1 MMKGILVRDL
11 GKTDYLPV
19 YNQMRDYTQTR
30 NSETR
35 DEIWLTE
42 HLPVFTMGQSA
53 KEEHLLSPGAIP
65 ISYCDR
71 GGQVTY
77 HGPGQLTVYLL
88 LDIKRMSLN
97 IRELVTSIETIMIRC
112 LARFSIQANRI
123 QGAPGVYVD
132 RKKIGALGLRVSR
145 GRAYHGMSLNVDMSL
160 EPFSRINPCGL
171 LDISVTQMAHFR
183 QIDMGDVK
191 IRLLEEISD
200 VFGFSLNILDNLVSE
215 LD

>member
-1 MMKGILVRDL
+1 MRQVVVRDL

-19 YNQMRDYTQTR
+19 FKQMRDYTRAR
-30 NSETR
+30 NPESA

-42 HLPVFTMGQSA
+42 HFPVFTMGQSA
-53 KEEHLLSPGAIP
+53 KVEHLLSPGAIP
-65 ISYCDR
+65 ISYSDR

-97 IRELVTSIETIMIRC
+97 IRELVLRIETSMIGC
-112 LARFSIQANRI
+112 LSKFSIQANRI

-132 RKKIGALGLRVSR
+132 RKKIGALGLRVTR
-145 GRAYHGMSLNVDMSL
+145 GRIYHGMSLNVDMSL

-171 LDISVTQMAHFR
+171 LDISVTQMANF
-183 QIDMGDVK
+183 QKIDMESVK
-191 IRLLEEISD
+191 ITLLDELAD
-200 VFGFSLNILDNLVSE
+200 GFGFNLNMSDNLVPE
-215 LD
+215 LG

>member
-1 MMKGILVRDL
+1 MRDL

-19 YNQMRDYTQTR
+19 FKQMRDYTRAR
-30 NSETR
+30 NPESA

-53 KEEHLLSPGAIP
+53 KVEHLLSPGAIP
-65 ISYCDR
+65 ISYSDR

-97 IRELVTSIETIMIRC
+97 IRELVLRIETSMIGC
-112 LARFSIQANRI
+112 LSKFSIQANRI

-132 RKKIGALGLRVSR
+132 RKKIGALGLRVTR
-145 GRAYHGMSLNVDMSL
+145 GRIYHGMSLNVDMSL

-171 LDISVTQMAHFR
+171 LDISVTQMANF
-183 QIDMGDVK
+183 QKIDMESVK
-191 IRLLEEISD
+191 ITLLDELAD
-200 VFGFSLNILDNLVSE
+200 GFGFNLNMSDNLVPE
-215 LD
+215 LG

>member
-1 MMKGILVRDL
+1 MRQVVVRDL

-19 YNQMRDYTQTR
+19 FKQMRDYTRVR
-30 NSETR
+30 NSESA

-65 ISYCDR
+65 ISYSDR

-97 IRELVTSIETIMIRC
+97 IRELVLRIETSMIGC
-112 LARFSIQANRI
+112 LSKFSIQAKRI

-132 RKKIGALGLRVSR
+132 RKKIGALGLRVTR
-145 GRAYHGMSLNVDMSL
+145 GRIYHGMSLNVDMSL

-171 LDISVTQMAHFR
+171 SDISVTQMANF
-183 QIDMGDVK
+183 QKIDMESVK
-191 IRLLEEISD
+191 ITLLDELAD
-200 VFGFSLNILDNLVSE
+200 GFGFNLNMSDNLVPE
-215 LD
+215 LG

>member
-1 MMKGILVRDL
+1 MRRVLVRDL

-19 YNQMRDYTQTR
+19 FNQMRDYTRAR
-30 NSETR
+30 NSESI

-53 KEEHLLSPGAIP
+53 KKEHLLSPGEIP

-88 LDIKRMSLN
+88 LDIKRMSVN
-97 IRELVTSIETIMIRC
+97 IRELVARIESSMIGC
-112 LARFSIQANRI
+112 LSRFSIQANRI

-132 RKKIGALGLRVSR
+132 RKKIGALGLRVTR
-145 GRAYHGMSLNVDMSL
+145 GRVYHGMSLNVDMSL

-171 LDISVTQMAHFR
+171 LDISVTQIADF
-183 QIDMGDVK
+183 QKIDMESAKVA
-191 IRLLEEISD
+191 LLDELAD
-200 VFGFSLNILDNLVSE
+200 VFDINLNILDNLVPE
-215 LD
+215 LG

>member
-1 MMKGILVRDL
+1 MRRVVVRDL

-19 YNQMRDYTQTR
+19 FKQMRDYTRAR
-30 NSETR
+30 NPESA

-53 KEEHLLSPGAIP
+53 KVEHLLSPGAIP
-65 ISYCDR
+65 ISYSDR

-97 IRELVTSIETIMIRC
+97 IRELVLRIETSMIGC
-112 LARFSIQANRI
+112 LSKFSIQANRI

-132 RKKIGALGLRVSR
+132 RKKIGALGLRVTR
-145 GRAYHGMSLNVDMSL
+145 GRVYHGMSLNVDMSL

-171 LDISVTQMAHFR
+171 LDISVTQMANF
-183 QIDMGDVK
+183 QKIDMESVK
-191 IRLLEEISD
+191 ITLLDELAD
-200 VFGFSLNILDNLVSE
+200 GFGFNLNMSDNLVPE
-215 LD
+215 LG